1 MFLVFLS
8 ILSRWVAGITNNK
21 MKKFTSYVRGFTL
34 IELLVVIAIIGILAS
49 VVLVSLNT
57 ARGKGRDSHLIA
69 DVAGLRT
76 GLEVAFNGSDYNAFF
91 KLTAN
96 AGYPTLSDPNM
107 VKTYADAV
115 DYAPDKYN
123 SPNNLAAHASGFKWV
138 GKASSVYYYDGV
150 YNDSPIVIITDEDI
164 PGSMN
169 GWIKLVVTKYAIFGR
184 LSTGIYYCIDSTG
197 KTNPS
202 IAAPSYDANNIFWS
216 AATGLGESTVGCP

>member
-76 GLEVAFNGSDYNAFF
+76 GLEVAFNGKNYNDFF
-91 KLTAN
+91 TLGAI
-96 AGYPTLSDPNM
+96 AGVPTLTNPNM
-107 VKTYADAV
+107 TMTYDDAVKYAPTGFNQDPRLTTAGNNVGNKSWVANTFASPSTDTPFPIIIFTNAPVPIYNPMSADKGWGSTKITTYAI
-115 DYAPDKYN
+115 YA
-123 SPNNLAAHASGFKWV
+123 
-138 GKASSVYYYDGV
+138 
-150 YNDSPIVIITDEDI
+150 
-164 PGSMN
+164 
-169 GWIKLVVTKYAIFGR
+169 R
-184 LSTGIYYCIDSTG
+184 LSTNVYYCIDNTG
-197 KTNPS
+197 NTNTNVPVPTTWPNTY
-202 IAAPSYDANNIFWS
+202 I
-216 AATGLGESTVGCP
+216 TCP